1 MKFLPSQLAYLTTDR
16 EARTNLR
23 ALGTYLLFLAGLATL
38 YAVLFH
44 VIKQNVE
51 HEQHSWV
58 TGFYWTLVV
67 MTTLGFGDITFTSDI
82 GRIFSIIVLLSGV
95 VFLLVMLPF
104 LFIRLFYAPWLEA
117 RVRLRAPKE
126 VPATMRQHVIIAE
139 FDPIAEGLIERLVAE
154 NIPYVVIEPDPTR
167 AGQLFGDSVRVLA
180 GENDS
185 RLTYERAA
193 APAARMVLANCE
205 DTTNTNITLTVREVA
220 PGLSVV
226 TIVEEEESVDIL
238 ELSGATAVLPL
249 KHQLGDYLAN
259 RVDTGKPEAHVV
271 GEFRGLQI
279 AELPA
284 HDTPFVA
291 QSVRDTGLRQQ
302 TGLSVVG
309 LWERGKLRPAYPDT
323 KIQSDGVLV
332 VAGLP
337 SQIAALNALLP
348 KGDGASPPPVIVIGA
363 GKVGQAAARSLTQKG
378 LRVHV
383 IDRSDSTLASIARDV
398 EAVFPGDAADRDLLD
413 RAGILAARSLLLT
426 TNDDAMNI
434 YLAVFCRRLNHEL
447 RIVSRITH
455 ERNLEAIHRAGAD
468 FGLSYT
474 ALGIEA
480 VMSLLHGYPPVLL
493 GEGIEL
499 FSVPVP
505 ASLAGRA
512 LLDTRIGSLT
522 GLSVVA
528 LQQGDQ
534 LIAPLASEM
543 VVPADASLLML
554 GSQEQRAAFE
564 EAFGRD

>member
-1 MKFLPSQLAYLTTDR
+1 
-16 EARTNLR
+16 
-23 ALGTYLLFLAGLATL
+23 
-38 YAVLFH
+38 
-44 VIKQNVE
+44 
-51 HEQHSWV
+51 
-58 TGFYWTLVV
+58 
-67 MTTLGFGDITFTSDI
+67 
-82 GRIFSIIVLLSGV
+82 
-95 VFLLVMLPF
+95 MLPF

-117 RVRLRAPKE
+117 RVRLRAPRE
-126 VPATMRQHVIIAE
+126 VPATVRQHVIIAE

-154 NIPYVVIEPDPTR
+154 KIPYVVIEPDPAR
-167 AGQLFGDSVRVLA
+167 AGQLFGDRVRVLA
-180 GENDS
+180 GDNDN

-220 PGLSVV
+220 PAIAVV

-271 GEFRGLQI
+271 GEFQGLQI

-284 HDTPFVA
+284 HDTPFA
-291 QSVRDTGLRQQ
+291 SRTVRETRLRQQ
-302 TGLSVVG
+302 TGISVVG

-323 KIQSDGVLV
+323 RVQVDSVLV
-332 VAGLP
+332 LAGLP

-348 KGDGASPPPVIVIGA
+348 KGDGTAPPPVIVIGA
-363 GKVGQAAARSLTQKG
+363 GKVGQAAARSLKQKG

-383 IDRSDSTLASIARDV
+383 IDRSDAALAPLAREVD
-398 EAVFPGDAADRDLLD
+398 AVFPGDAADRELLD
-413 RAGILAARSLLLT
+413 QAGILGARSLLLT

-434 YLAVFCRRLNHEL
+434 YLAVFCRRLNREL

-468 FGLSYT
+468 FVLSYT
-474 ALGIEA
+474 TLGIEA
-480 VMSLLHGYPPVLL
+480 VMSLLHGHPPVLL
-493 GEGIEL
+493 GEGVEL
-499 FSVPVP
+499 FSVPIP
-505 ASLAGRA
+505 ASLVGTP
-512 LLDTRIGSLT
+512 LLDSRIGSRT
-522 GLSVVA
+522 GLSAVA

-534 LIAPLASEM
+534 LIAPLTSEM
-543 VVPADASLLML
+543 VLPHGASLLML

-564 EAFGRD
+564 EAFGRE